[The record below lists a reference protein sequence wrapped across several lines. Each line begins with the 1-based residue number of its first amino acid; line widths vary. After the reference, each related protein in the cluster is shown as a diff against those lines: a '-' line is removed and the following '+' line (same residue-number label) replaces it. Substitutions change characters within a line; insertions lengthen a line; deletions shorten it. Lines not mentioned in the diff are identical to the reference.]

1 MLASQPAKAGD
12 YGFNYITKGGRIVL
26 KDSTMMHEMRQ
37 TPSYYNKNE
46 GVSNLTHPHFLLYTS
61 SYTFVIRAVFP
72 FSLYFNTES
81 SSVIALSSICAVRW
95 SILDNI

>member
-12 YGFNYITKGGRIVL
+12 YGFNYITKGGRIIL

-46 GVSNLTHPHFLLYTS
+46 GVSNLTLPLHYQILIIKS
-61 SYTFVIRAVFP
+61 SSLIQLKNEIVLTFVV
-72 FSLYFNTES
+72 
-81 SSVIALSSICAVRW
+81 
-95 SILDNI
+95 